1 MQCIFYRKKN
11 EKSKYTK
18 NLYWYMSDEDKQK
31 ISMEKIQTKICPR
44 KTDKKRIHEK
54 ILERVK
60 KWSNSMF

>member
-1 MQCIFYRKKN
+1 
-11 EKSKYTK
+11 
-18 NLYWYMSDEDKQK
+18 MSDEDKQK